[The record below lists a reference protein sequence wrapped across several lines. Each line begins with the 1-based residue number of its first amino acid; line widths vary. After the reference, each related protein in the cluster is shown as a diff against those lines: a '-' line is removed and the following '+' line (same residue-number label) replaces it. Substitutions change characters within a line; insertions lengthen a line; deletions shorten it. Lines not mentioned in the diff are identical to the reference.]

1 MAPAVK
7 AVLNGDPNIRIVYKE
22 FAILGPQS
30 LAAAKAA
37 LAAHRQGKYREL
49 HEALMASSQADEES
63 ALAFAKQLGLDV
75 ARLRKDMKDPAIAQ
89 IIERNYQIATALGI
103 NGTPAFIIG
112 NRLVPGAIDADA
124 MAEIVREQRALNKAG
139 PKIQ

>member
-1 MAPAVK
+1 
-7 AVLNGDPNIRIVYKE
+7 
-22 FAILGPQS
+22 
-30 LAAAKAA
+30 
-37 LAAHRQGKYREL
+37 
-49 HEALMASSQADEES
+49 MASSQADEES

-89 IIERNYQIATALGI
+89 IIERNYQIANALGI